1 MPIKRKMGIKP
12 VQRLSFVLMTILAFI
27 LSFHTPALAHKVY
40 IYAWLEGDTV
50 YTESYFGAK
59 KKVNQGLIRVF
70 DLSGQKLLEGRT
82 DEKGEFSFKPP
93 SLIDLRIVVE
103 AGMGHKGEFVLKAEE
118 LSDHLGPERIQ
129 DVTGE
134 EKNVSSGPVSA
145 DEEQIR
151 MIVEQ
156 VLDARLKPVMR
167 ELVEIRKE
175 KGPGFIEIIGGIG
188 YIFGIMGLILYF
200 KTREKGGDR

>member
-1 MPIKRKMGIKP
+1 MPIKRKRGGTVHP
-12 VQRLSFVLMTILAFI
+12 LNFGVMTILGLLFFSHI
-27 LSFHTPALAHKVY
+27 PALAHKVY

-59 KKVNQGLIRVF
+59 KKVKQGLIQVF
-70 DLSGQKLLEGRT
+70 DLSGQRLLEGRT
-82 DEKGEFSFKPP
+82 NEKGEFSFKPP
-93 SLIDLRIVVE
+93 LLADLRIVVE
-103 AGMGHKGEFVLKAEE
+103 AGMGHRGEFVLKAEK
-118 LSDHLGPERIQ
+118 SSVHLGLETIQ

-134 EKNVSSGPVSA
+134 GNRISSDPVST
-145 DEEQIR
+145 DETQIR

-156 VLDARLKPVMR
+156 ALDARLKPVIR

-188 YIFGIMGLILYF
+188 YILGLMGLILYF
-200 KTREKGGDR
+200 KSRDKAGRQ